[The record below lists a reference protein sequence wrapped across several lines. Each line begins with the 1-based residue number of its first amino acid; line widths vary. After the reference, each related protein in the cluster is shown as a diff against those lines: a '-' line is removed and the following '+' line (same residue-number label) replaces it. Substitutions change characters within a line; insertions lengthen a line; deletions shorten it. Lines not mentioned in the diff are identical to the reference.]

1 MSSDELNSAGG
12 LAVGWE
18 MMAVCGGLAPLFEW
32 RGLKHPKHLDFQQ
45 FLESLCVSP
54 LVPQEVLEV
63 ARKAHGLPYPPHW
76 SEEVDAASG
85 ALYFFHDLR
94 EESSW
99 QHPLTDTFRE
109 VLQQVCSCSE
119 EKLRLDRLA
128 ARIEEVLTEI
138 QARAAADL
146 QQWIGP
152 LGEASEQYFYNSVT
166 GCSTWEDPCE
176 RWRYDIHVRYDLLVG
191 FLVSQERSAAREA
204 VPDMTHTLTSLA
216 SSMSSVQ
223 SILANSLTNPS
234 AHCADPDDPEASGA
248 RWARPRHRR
257 SCLPLPPKATGAA
270 PRRALF
276 SMPPHQQQYA
286 SQVREST
293 GKRRHVLAVREEV
306 GTGAKK
312 ATMVLASVLR
322 GTGLGASRG
331 CASERANDGA
341 MEGKFED
348 MDSELG
354 LLLAQDTH
362 TCGPLKFAPRGWGAG
377 LRRGLGEPAEGLPR
391 RAEVPALLDAKRRLQ
406 SQQSDQPP
414 QPQGVRAWRPHKT
427 PPHRLSPKRTV
438 HEWADAALALQL
450 QLEANESEDDEPR
463 PVSSHESPREVEAEA
478 AETAE
483 AAEAVEAVEAVE
495 AAEAAEAETTEA
507 EADDASLALA
517 LWLEEELLAPLESP
531 QPEPPPGGHRAEAR
545 RRARARREAESQPE
559 LSQRI
564 PPRSPLSGSDEE
576 FYLRLWGLD
585 TSDRRPPAPSRVPPR
600 SPREPRELRDTRPT
614 PAANACAGAGAAATF
629 ATERGGASRSE
640 GAYAYLV
647 PSVGDQAGRACVL
660 CGVAGHTAVISF
672 TPQGSDEETNREEQC
687 TICCENFSQGERLRL
702 LPCLHSRRRAAASA
716 AMFRAPGL
724 NSVLNAASAARQI
737 LARRNAFE
745 EAVTQ
750 SHRALAL
757 RDLSSPWL
765 WLLACRR
772 AQKRLKQAASDKN
785 SKDLQQALERWSEL
799 LRFNQVL
806 ASTRALRPKLL
817 AGLLYSLTCSSYA
830 KAVNSGMDNGM
841 LKPGASGIPS
851 QMLLQIKLQ
860 ATEKKLVE
868 DMVKKKMKYAQS
880 VQRGLGGKGHLDLG
894 DEDLLGLTE
903 DMKSVWASH
912 FGSAAV
918 WRSTKYRVPV
928 DSCLRIHT
936 VQSAMAD
943 ASADAGSIF
952 DYKEAQVLALEAPE
966 AAGSESDDVHTLV
979 VDGNPVK
986 VDKLGPLV
994 INTDGS
1000 IARINNWHEMAE
1012 IEKQNT
1018 LRVLGRCGIW
1028 TFAFEFF
1035 HFEGSQGLDAM
1046 NKISSYCQNPG
1057 TRRRI
1062 FEAFYANFDQ
1072 VDEAPPIGFCR
1083 PLAARR
1089 NKWISLMYSMVS
1101 LMDRI
1106 GWQDAQPAVSKV
1118 IKKMTEWSQKGA
1130 GRKQVS
1136 HVDEA
1141 FWRALVTREADTW
1154 KLAQF
1159 LPADRCMPKLLEVVG
1174 KAYSVTFREADSA
1187 NVVSRLINGWHRSV
1201 QVFEVTDG
1209 PPSTVRQEGSRGLL
1223 GYVYLD
1229 LYRRTSLIGRPLVD
1243 LPGAMRLCPG
1253 HAYVGC
1259 NLEKPG
1265 LSQNK
1270 LLNPEELVSVSHE
1283 LGHAVHILC
1292 HQGAPGDFDELP
1304 LDVLE
1309 LPSTL
1314 AETIAIQP
1322 ECMTQYAQHWESSSL
1337 PRGDLLRSCQRDA
1350 HFFIRVLQTASV
1362 SLGLHS
1368 QDFDPFGATAAEVR
1382 KRSVSM
1388 WQRYSAIPAD
1398 PSFTPLGPDAGI
1410 NVGNGANHV
1419 AYLLCY
1425 LRVASML
1432 QSKSRSPG
1440 RDKWLQPDFARRL
1453 RAQLLDQRFPADRMA
1468 VIFPTLAQ
1476 SEGESKPHPLPPWGP
1491 STWSALS
1498 E

>member
-1 MSSDELNSAGG
+1 
-12 LAVGWE
+12 
-18 MMAVCGGLAPLFEW
+18 
-32 RGLKHPKHLDFQQ
+32 
-45 FLESLCVSP
+45 
-54 LVPQEVLEV
+54 
-63 ARKAHGLPYPPHW
+63 
-76 SEEVDAASG
+76 
-85 ALYFFHDLR
+85 
-94 EESSW
+94 
-99 QHPLTDTFRE
+99 
-109 VLQQVCSCSE
+109 
-119 EKLRLDRLA
+119 
-128 ARIEEVLTEI
+128 
-138 QARAAADL
+138 
-146 QQWIGP
+146 
-152 LGEASEQYFYNSVT
+152 
-166 GCSTWEDPCE
+166 
-176 RWRYDIHVRYDLLVG
+176 
-191 FLVSQERSAAREA
+191 
-204 VPDMTHTLTSLA
+204 
-216 SSMSSVQ
+216 
-223 SILANSLTNPS
+223 
-234 AHCADPDDPEASGA
+234 
-248 RWARPRHRR
+248 
-257 SCLPLPPKATGAA
+257 
-270 PRRALF
+270 
-276 SMPPHQQQYA
+276 
-286 SQVREST
+286 
-293 GKRRHVLAVREEV
+293 
-306 GTGAKK
+306 
-312 ATMVLASVLR
+312 
-322 GTGLGASRG
+322 
-331 CASERANDGA
+331 

-391 RAEVPALLDAKRRLQ
+391 RAEVPALLEAKRRLQ
-406 SQQSDQPP
+406 SDQPPQP

-495 AAEAAEAETTEA
+495 AAEAAEAEETTEA
-507 EADDASLALA
+507 EVDDASLALA
-517 LWLEEELLAPLESP
+517 LWLEEELLAPPER
-531 QPEPPPGGHRAEAR
+531 PEPPGPPEVPPGGHRAEAR
-545 RRARARREAESQPE
+545 HRARARREVASRPE
-559 LSQRI
+559 LSPRI
-564 PPRSPLSGSDEE
+564 PRWRVREESPLSGSDEE

-600 SPREPRELRDTRPT
+600 SPREPRELREWRPIPRTRGQGPPPT
-614 PAANACAGAGAAATF
+614 PAPGP
-629 ATERGGASRSE
+629 RPRRSASPRRPSPQRE
-640 GAYAYLV
+640 V
-647 PSVGDQAGRACVL
+647 PNVGDQ
-660 CGVAGHTAVISF
+660 VAGHTAVISF
-672 TPQGSDEETNREEQC
+672 TPQGSDEEQC

-702 LPCLHSRRRAAASA
+702 LPCLHRYHVACIDRWLSHSQAPSEAGVEPWMWSRRRAAASA

-750 SHRALAL
+750 SHRGALAL

-817 AGLLYSLTCSSYA
+817 AGLLYSVTCSSYA
-830 KAVNSGMDNGM
+830 KAVNSGMENGM

-928 DSCLRIHT
+928 
-936 VQSAMAD
+936 
-943 ASADAGSIF
+943 
-952 DYKEAQVLALEAPE
+952 
-966 AAGSESDDVHTLV
+966 
-979 VDGNPVK
+979 
-986 VDKLGPLV
+986 
-994 INTDGS
+994 
-1000 IARINNWHEMAE
+1000 
-1012 IEKQNT
+1012 
-1018 LRVLGRCGIW
+1018 
-1028 TFAFEFF
+1028 
-1035 HFEGSQGLDAM
+1035 GLDAM

-1072 VDEAPPIGFCR
+1072 VDEAALELLRARKVYAEKLGFKSFADLEMA
-1083 PLAARR
+1083 PLALGNEAAAR
-1089 NKWISLMYSMVS
+1089 KF
-1101 LMDRI
+1101 MDQC
-1106 GWQDAQPAVSKV
+1106 WQDAQPAVSKV

-1368 QDFDPFGATAAEVR
+1368 QDFDPFGATAADVR

-1453 RAQLLDQRFPADRMA
+1453 RAQLLDQHFPADRMA

-1476 SEGESKPHPLPPWGP
+1476 SEGESKPHPLPPLP
-1491 STWSALS
+1491 SDTSLLFRQVAH
-1498 E
+1498 